1 MSMTLE
7 TAHCFAADLGGT
19 KLAAA
24 IADARGR
31 IVAEL
36 TEPTDPRG
44 GAHVAEQI
52 ASCADR
58 LAQAVG
64 IEAARVRHV
73 MVGVPGAIDPLT
85 GGLSLTPNIAGLQDF
100 DVLGFL
106 RGRFGPD
113 VAIENDVNL
122 AVLGEQALGCASRC
136 RSAAF
141 LALGTGAGLGLL
153 IDGKLF
159 RGAHGSAGEIADLP
173 IGRDPLSQTGSVP
186 GSFELEV
193 GSLAILDRY
202 RRQGG
207 TAAVTV
213 RDIFRLLEEGD
224 EVAAAVLDT
233 TARWVALAVATLQS
247 LLDLELIVFGGS
259 IGVRPELYERV
270 RRVLP
275 ALFSRPVTIA
285 PSQLGDRAGL
295 IGAVW
300 AAAQA
305 LRLHQ
310 ESAQC
315 AVATADR
322 HAAREGSAECRPGE

>member
-1 MSMTLE
+1 MTRE
-7 TAHCFAADLGGT
+7 STHCFAADLGGT

-24 IADARGR
+24 MADARGR

-52 ASCADR
+52 AASAVK
-58 LAQAVG
+58 LARTAG
-64 IEAARVRHV
+64 IEAAHVHHV

-85 GGLSLTPNIAGLQDF
+85 RRVSLTPNITGLQDF
-100 DVLGFL
+100 DVLDYL
-106 RGRFGPD
+106 RGRFGPS
-113 VAIENDVNL
+113 VEIENDVNL
-122 AVLGEQALGCASRC
+122 AMLGEQTLGCASRC
-136 RSAAF
+136 RNAAF
-141 LALGTGAGLGLL
+141 LSLGTGAGLGLL

-159 RGAHGSAGEIADLP
+159 RGARGSAGEIADLP
-173 IGRDPLSQTGSVP
+173 IGRDPTSQAASTHGA
-186 GSFELEV
+186 FELEV
-193 GSLAILDRY
+193 GSLAIVDRY

-207 TAAVTV
+207 AAAVTV
-213 RDIFRLLEEGD
+213 RDIFRLMQEGD

-270 RRVLP
+270 RRALP
-275 ALFSRPVTIA
+275 ALFSRPVIIA
-285 PSQLGDRAGL
+285 PSTLGDRAGL
-295 IGAVW
+295 IGAVC

-305 LRLHQ
+305 LRHNREPAQRALHL
-310 ESAQC
+310 
-315 AVATADR
+315 
-322 HAAREGSAECRPGE
+322 P

>member
-1 MSMTLE
+1 MSTTHE
-7 TAHCFAADLGGT
+7 TSHCFAADLGGT

-24 IADARGR
+24 MADGHGR

-36 TEPTDPRG
+36 TEPTDRRG
-44 GAHVAEQI
+44 GAYVAEQI
-52 ASCADR
+52 AACADK
-58 LAQAVG
+58 LAQTVG
-64 IEAARVRHV
+64 IEAARLRHV

-85 GGLSLTPNIAGLQDF
+85 GRVSLTPNIEGLQDF
-100 DVLGFL
+100 DVLGYL

-122 AVLGEQALGCASRC
+122 AMLGEQTLGCASRC
-136 RSAAF
+136 RNAAF

-159 RGAHGSAGEIADLP
+159 RGARGSAGEIADLP
-173 IGRDPLSQTGSVP
+173 IGRDPTSQTPSAHGA
-186 GSFELEV
+186 FELEV
-193 GSLAILDRY
+193 GSLAIVDRY
-202 RRQGG
+202 RRQSGS
-207 TAAVTV
+207 AAVTV

-233 TARWVALAVATLQS
+233 TARWVALAIATLQS

-259 IGVRPELYERV
+259 IGVRPELYTRV
-270 RRVLP
+270 QRALP
-275 ALFSRPVTIA
+275 ALFSRHVAIA

-295 IGAVW
+295 IGAVF

-305 LRLHQ
+305 LREHRQPVECAATSVSHQ
-310 ESAQC
+310 
-315 AVATADR
+315 
-322 HAAREGSAECRPGE
+322 AAHDGSAECRPGE